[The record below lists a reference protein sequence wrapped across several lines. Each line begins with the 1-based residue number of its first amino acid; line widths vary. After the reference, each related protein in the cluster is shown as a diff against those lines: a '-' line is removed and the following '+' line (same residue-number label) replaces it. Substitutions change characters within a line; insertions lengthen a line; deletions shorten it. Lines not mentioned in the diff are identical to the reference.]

1 MSSSTKHKHCMLID
15 ICDYSRRGWA
25 TSDLGLKLQGSS
37 QTFIRKHQYF
47 TRMRL
52 CNNNFHSGVYSVFD
66 VEGRKYIICRSNN
79 LSTLCISLRTHSY
92 INLYNPCFL
101 CQLLLVRSP
110 PFPTFCII
118 KCSYTYSFSCFCFA
132 LNVCVNFAFIKYVVL
147 FSFPIIFNRIKQ
159 LNKHVHVHIIWT
171 IISKW
176 MSTYINVPVRVHL
189 GR

>member
-79 LSTLCISLRTHSY
+79 LSNLCISLRT
-92 INLYNPCFL
+92 L

-118 KCSYTYSFSCFCFA
+118 KCSYTYSFSCF
-132 LNVCVNFAFIKYVVL
+132 
-147 FSFPIIFNRIKQ
+147 SFHFLSYSIE
-159 LNKHVHVHIIWT
+159 
-171 IISKW
+171 
-176 MSTYINVPVRVHL
+176 
-189 GR
+189 